1 MDMQIDTAAA
11 ADVNWVTDGTSE
23 SFDTDV
29 VKASSHRL
37 VLVDLWAPWCGPCK
51 QLGPMI
57 EKVVNSAGGAV
68 SLVKIDIDK
77 NPQIAQALRVQSIP
91 AVFAFKNGQ
100 PVDGF
105 MGAVPESKI
114 KEFIEKNMDGSIG
127 PSPVEE
133 GLETGIKA
141 LEADNTEVALTAF
154 AEVLEIDPENVD
166 AKAHLSRVYIK
177 LGEIEAAQSLLEE
190 IQETHQDNPNVSAA
204 VTALSLALNA
214 ADAGE
219 LAPLLQKVDNNPD
232 DLEARFELAQ
242 GLIGN
247 ENYEDGGAQLIE
259 IIKRDREWN
268 ESAARA
274 ELLKM
279 FEVLGQMHETT
290 KDFRRQLSSVLFS

>member
-1 MDMQIDTAAA
+1 
-11 ADVNWVTDGTSE
+11 
-23 SFDTDV
+23 
-29 VKASSHRL
+29 
-37 VLVDLWAPWCGPCK
+37 
-51 QLGPMI
+51 
-57 EKVVNSAGGAV
+57 
-68 SLVKIDIDK
+68 
-77 NPQIAQALRVQSIP
+77 
-91 AVFAFKNGQ
+91 
-100 PVDGF
+100 
-105 MGAVPESKI
+105 
-114 KEFIEKNMDGSIG
+114 
-127 PSPVEE
+127 
-133 GLETGIKA
+133 
-141 LEADNTEVALTAF
+141 TEVALTAF

-259 IIKRDREWN
+259 IIKRDLEWN